1 MKGKS
6 KVVRPW
12 EFCHQNLA
20 AQKIGPHYIVEVLH
34 NWIWHRIDVRSIE
47 SFGAEAPINKRCK
60 VHLLYLIDT
69 SLVEALKEFPKFLN
83 KGLFYGFL
91 MEKIAKTSALDVL
104 IKDSRRRVFELW
116 LENGI
121 EPKLE
126 EPNGTT
132 EIKIFT
138 RFNLL
143 DNEIVSS

>member
-1 MKGKS
+1 
-6 KVVRPW
+6 
-12 EFCHQNLA
+12 
-20 AQKIGPHYIVEVLH
+20 
-34 NWIWHRIDVRSIE
+34 
-47 SFGAEAPINKRCK
+47 
-60 VHLLYLIDT
+60 
-69 SLVEALKEFPKFLN
+69 
-83 KGLFYGFL
+83 